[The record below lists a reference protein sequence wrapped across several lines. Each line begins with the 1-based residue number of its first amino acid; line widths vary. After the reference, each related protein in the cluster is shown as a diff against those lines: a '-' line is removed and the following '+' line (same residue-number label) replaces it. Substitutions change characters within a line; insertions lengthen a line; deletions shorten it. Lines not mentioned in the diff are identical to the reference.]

1 MLRTHTRFSS
11 ASHPQLPGLQANRSQ
26 PFASPHMP
34 CGLKKG
40 KNISLKP
47 WQCLKTS
54 VKIVSLDS
62 LVCTGRNDLRKNDPC
77 REGHLSLPA
86 SSPTIEP
93 MAACKQMSGEQMNR
107 ATRNTPPVQGL
118 SQPYTCPP
126 RQGWLV
132 AAAKSTKSRSVEY
145 GLIMQAPSLG

>member
-11 ASHPQLPGLQANRSQ
+11 ASHPSAPRGYRPIGLG

-40 KNISLKP
+40 KKYKSQAL
-47 WQCLKTS
+47 T
-54 VKIVSLDS
+54 DS
-62 LVCTGRNDLRKNDPC
+62 LVCTGRNDLRKMTPAE
-77 REGHLSLPA
+77 RGHLGLPA

-118 SQPYTCPP
+118 SQPYTCPTPTGMACSSCKVNKVQVSGVWADNARTKP
-126 RQGWLV
+126 RG
-132 AAAKSTKSRSVEY
+132 ED
-145 GLIMQAPSLG
+145 